1 MDLWVGLY
9 IQELG
14 KHLLMK
20 DDDVDVIV
28 VDEIVIVDG
37 IVVDEMLLLMNY
49 GCWCCRNTT
58 VQSRIKQPL
67 NFPCVQTLSD
77 SLLLM

>member
-14 KHLLMK
+14 KHLLTK

-37 IVVDEMLLLMNY
+37 IVVDEMLLLMN
-49 GCWCCRNTT
+49 
-58 VQSRIKQPL
+58 
-67 NFPCVQTLSD
+67 
-77 SLLLM
+77 

>member
-1 MDLWVGLY
+1 MDLWVGSY

-20 DDDVDVIV
+20 DDVDGIV

-37 IVVDEMLLLMNY
+37 IVVDEMLLLMN
-49 GCWCCRNTT
+49 
-58 VQSRIKQPL
+58 
-67 NFPCVQTLSD
+67 
-77 SLLLM
+77 